1 MLKAYQYRLYPT
13 KAQTTALNRTF
24 NLCRKVYNN
33 TLALRRDSWDYESKS
48 VSLFETNKELTV
60 WKREYPELSS
70 VYSQVLQN
78 VQVRVDLAFQA
89 FFQRVKHGGDKA
101 GYPRFKS
108 FGRYDSITYPQMGFS
123 LDVQNQIVFA
133 SKIGKIQAV
142 IHRPVEGVIKTMTI
156 RRSCAGKW
164 YVSFTAEHDPEI
176 REHTG
181 EEVTGIDLGLTT
193 FAMLAN
199 GEKIENPRFFRREEK
214 ELAKVQ
220 RRLSKE
226 TKGTPERAKRRLI
239 VAKVHDR
246 IANKRKNFIHRE
258 SRKLVN
264 RFKLIVFED
273 LKIKNMQQNSRLS
286 KSIADVSWGMMVTAT
301 QNKAEEAGSQVVL
314 VNPKNTSQ
322 FCSRCDQIVRKELSD
337 RVHCCPFCGL
347 TMDRDQNAAINIL
360 RLGLQSLPAKAP
372 RCPRL

>member
-13 KAQTTALNRTF
+13 KAQVSTLNRTF
-24 NLCRKVYNN
+24 DLCRKVYNN

-48 VSLFETNKELTV
+48 VSLFETNKELTS
-60 WKREYPELSS
+60 WKQDHPALSS

-78 VQVRVDLAFQA
+78 VQVRVDLAFKA

-108 FGRYDSITYPQMGFS
+108 FGRYDSITYPQTGFN
-123 LDVQNQIVFA
+123 LDVQHQIVYA
-133 SKIGKIQAV
+133 SKIGKIRAA
-142 IHRPVEGVIKTMTI
+142 IHRPVEGTIKTMTI

-164 YVSFTAEHDPEI
+164 YVSFAVEHEPEI
-176 REHTG
+176 RLHTG

-193 FAMLAN
+193 FAMFAN
-199 GEKIENPRFFRREEK
+199 GDKIENPRFFRSEEK

-226 TKGTPERAKRRLI
+226 EKGTPERARRRLI

-246 IANKRKNFIHRE
+246 IANKRKNFIHQE
-258 SRKLVN
+258 SRKLVD
-264 RFKLIVFED
+264 RYKLIVFED

-286 KSIADVSWGMMVTAT
+286 KSIADVSWGMMVQAT
-301 QNKAEEAGSQVVL
+301 KNKAEEAGSKVVL
-314 VNPKNTSQ
+314 VNPYNTTQ
-322 FCSRCDQIVRKELSD
+322 LCSRCNQIVRKELSD

-347 TMDRDQNAAINIL
+347 TMDRDQNAAINIM
-360 RLGLQSLPAKAP
+360 RLGLQSPAAKAA
-372 RCPRL
+372 